1 MRIATPIK
9 ERNVLEWVDIHHRY
23 GNKTVAHGI
32 NLAVGASEL
41 VAILG
46 PSGSGKSTLL
56 KMAAG
61 LVAPQHGQIRFN
73 GADYTF
79 RQPEQRRFAL
89 MFQDYALLPHL
100 NVWQNVAF
108 GLRMQGQS
116 KATARAAAID
126 ILAQVGLAAEAERR
140 TGALSGGE
148 QQRVALARA
157 LVTRPQAL
165 LLDEPF
171 SALDSHLRS
180 QLQQL
185 TLALLQQQPCPTVM
199 VTHSPT
205 EALQLATRV
214 CLLDHG
220 RWLQQGSPAD
230 LLAKPASAAAARLLG
245 CDNVTEQHY
254 IPQAALHL
262 HHPQGS
268 PSTLLAAAPQAGLWR
283 LQWQHPQYGTLQ
295 QWLPATTTPPAVGD
309 SVNLW
314 VDAAAVVVFEAT

>member
-1 MRIATPIK
+1 M
-9 ERNVLEWVDIHHRY
+9 LEWVDIRHRY
-23 GNKTVAHGI
+23 GGKTVADGI
-32 NLAVGASEL
+32 SLAVAVNEL
-41 VAILG
+41 VAVLG

-61 LVAPQHGQIRFN
+61 LVLPQHGQIRFN

-108 GLRMQGQS
+108 GLRMQGQG
-116 KATARAAAID
+116 KAAARAAAVN

-140 TGALSGGE
+140 TTALSGGE

-171 SALDSHLRS
+171 SALDSHLRT

-199 VTHSPT
+199 VTHSPA
-205 EALQLATRV
+205 EALQLADRV

-220 RWLQQGSPAD
+220 RWLQQGRPAD

-245 CDNVTEQHY
+245 CDNVNGQY
-254 IPQAALHL
+254 YVPQAALHVN
-262 HHPQGS
+262 HPQGA
-268 PSTLLAAAPQAGLWR
+268 PSLLTATAPQAGLWR
-283 LQWQHPQYGTLQ
+283 LHWQHPQYGALQ
-295 QWLPATTTPPAVGD
+295 QWLPAATPPPELGAHHR
-309 SVNLW
+309 LW
-314 VDAAAVVVFEAT
+314 VDTAAVVVFEAA